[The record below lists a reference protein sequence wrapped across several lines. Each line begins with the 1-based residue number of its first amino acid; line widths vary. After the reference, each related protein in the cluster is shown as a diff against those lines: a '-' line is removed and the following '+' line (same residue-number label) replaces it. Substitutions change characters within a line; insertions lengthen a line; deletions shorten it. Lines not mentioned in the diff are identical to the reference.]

1 MDIYITPDIEMS
13 DFITAFLNHSIA
25 VLHISNGY
33 YCQNLAYYELPTKDK
48 PVCIHQR
55 NFGIVASEI

>member
-1 MDIYITPDIEMS
+1 MS
-13 DFITAFLNHSIA
+13 DFITAFMNHSNA

-33 YCQNLAYYELPTKDK
+33 YYQNLAYYELPTKDK